1 MALTVSATD
10 TELPKPVNTIFKQTL
25 LRNAQVM
32 APYFTGSMPGEI
44 QRQRGTATCT
54 WRRIE
59 NLTASTSAL
68 TELTGVASY
77 MQGRDAAALSV
88 TDYTATAS
96 KYGNYVILNEEAEL
110 FNFNGQMDKIM
121 EVIGINAGQSLNQ
134 LQRNILEDNAT
145 LVYAGG
151 VASDGVVASAPVV
164 GGLNS
169 IVNTLTKNSAMTFVP
184 MTTGS
189 QNIGTAP
196 LLTSYWGICHPD
208 VAMDIAGLNGFK
220 SVETYAGQVATV
232 MGEFGYYGK
241 AGRGIRFMLSED
253 ASVDADSGATLGSTG
268 LNGTS
273 SVDLYTTVIFGRDAA
288 ASVGLGEQYGD
299 GAYRAGDD
307 LGAVDLIVKGLGSGG
322 TSDPYNEIST
332 IAWKAWHTGKIVN
345 ANWIRGY
352 RTGATALSG

>member
-10 TELPKPVNTIFKQTL
+10 SELPKPVNTIFKQTL

-32 APYFTGSMPGEI
+32 APYFIGSVPGEI
-44 QRQRGTATCT
+44 ERKRGTATCT

-59 NLTASTSAL
+59 NLSASTSAL

-96 KYGNYVILNEEAEL
+96 KYGNYVILNEEADL

-134 LQRNILEDNAT
+134 LQRNIIEDNAT

-151 VASDGVVASAPVV
+151 VASDGLVASAPVV

-169 IVNTLTKNSAMTFVP
+169 IINTLTKNSARTFVP
-184 MTTGS
+184 MTNGS
-189 QNIGTAP
+189 TNVGTAP
-196 LLTSYWGICHPD
+196 ILTSYWAICHPD
-208 VAMDIAGLNGFK
+208 VAMDFAGLSGFT
-220 SVETYAGQVATV
+220 SVEKYAAQTATV
-232 MGEFGYYGK
+232 MGEFGFYGK
-241 AGRGIRFMLSED
+241 AGRGVRMLLTED

-273 SVDLYTTVIFGRDAA
+273 SVDLYTTAVFGQDAI
-288 ASVGLGEQYGD
+288 ASVGLGEQYSD
-299 GAYRAGDD
+299 GVYRAGDD
-307 LGAVDLIVKGLGSGG
+307 IAAVDLIVKALGSGG

-332 IAWKAWHTGKIVN
+332 IAWKACHTGKITN
-345 ANWIRGY
+345 PNWVRGY